1 MRNFQYITRFS
12 FLIALLSTAVLPF
25 AQKNAGQHG
34 TMEMRAVPSPLF
46 KRLEEMGQFKT
57 LVSLIK
63 TAGLEKELNEKS
75 LKTVLAPTDAAFRL
89 VPKATMDAYKKD
101 KTKLRKLI
109 LNHVLSGHYGSV
121 RLSQSK
127 EVISLS
133 AIKHAVKVN
142 KGIITVGGAKV
153 TKKDTTARNGIVQ
166 TIDKVLLLPT
176 K

>member
-1 MRNFQYITRFS
+1 MQTVQNMLRVSLLFS
-12 FLIALLSTAVLPF
+12 LMFVAALPF

-63 TAGLEKELNEKS
+63 SAGLDKELNEKS

-89 VPKATMDAYKKD
+89 IPKKTMESYAKD
-101 KTKLRKLI
+101 KPKLRKLI

-121 RLSQSK
+121 RLSKLK

-133 AIKHAVKVN
+133 AIKHSVKVN
-142 KGIITVGGAKV
+142 KGTIAVGGAKV
-153 TKKDTTARNGIVQ
+153 TKKDTTARNGIIQ